1 MSEWLWIQGIIFTD
15 CNPEYLKSSGL
26 FKTAIDNNDFE
37 YGTEDYKK
45 AIEDFRKA
53 YDNCN
58 VPKGSEGSIH
68 VKYDCSRVIFFGN
81 LRDRNINYYND
92 IKAWFLN
99 ICNTLYKYDNFI
111 NGTLQVNGPYAEEK
125 VITIRAT
132 NNSLL
137 VKEYGE

>member
-1 MSEWLWIQGIIFTD
+1 MSEWLWVQGIIFTD
-15 CNPEYLKSSGL
+15 CDTEDLKFSGL
-26 FKTAIDNNDFE
+26 FKTAVDNNDFE
-37 YGTEDYKK
+37 YDSEDYKK
-45 AIEDFRKA
+45 AVEEFRKA

-68 VKYDCSRVIFFGN
+68 VNYDSSRVLFFGN
-81 LRDRNINYYND
+81 LRDRNIEYYKD
-92 IKAWFLN
+92 IKDWFLN
-99 ICNTLYKYDNFI
+99 VCNSLYMCDEFN

-125 VITIRAT
+125 ILTARAT